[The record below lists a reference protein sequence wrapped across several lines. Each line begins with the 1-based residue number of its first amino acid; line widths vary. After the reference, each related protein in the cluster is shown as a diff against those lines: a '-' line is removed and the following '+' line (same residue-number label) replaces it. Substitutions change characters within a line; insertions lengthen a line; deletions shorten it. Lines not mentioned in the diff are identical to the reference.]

1 MNSNQTRFQLLLGR
15 DDWGRCTAP
24 DGTPILGGGDGSALF
39 SWRNARSE
47 LTLGTRVNVFHSS
60 SGNRVP
66 TAGQR
71 RGAAADRFGN
81 IYWISDSQTEI
92 LVRSSGTS
100 STDHFWSS
108 TDEVHQ
114 HVSRLGGFSAHTPPA
129 PSIPLVFSALTVT
142 EEHYLVVGTV
152 QPAGLMIFDLFRGG
166 PPRCMLWPSE
176 IPFAPFE
183 MAAAV
188 GGGIWVLDRDNAR
201 LWQLDRTFAIVSS
214 NQGEINLP
222 HAPEDFAPL
231 DGTPQPLCRLR
242 YFPAGVSLHSASP
255 LRLIDPCSLTVI
267 PDNSVLLLESN
278 PANRFSLVHRLRD
291 GLEIGDPVSLD
302 SLLNLLE
309 PDDQPG
315 FELLGFDFV
324 FIANEQTSFGSRQ
337 DTLYVVGQNGEQAW
351 AFTID
356 YSTDQLLLTPLPEY
370 YPMRLFGGCG
380 LIAGPNQVFY
390 DSQQNWVPLVIQK
403 RPRFVEE
410 ATLLTFIWDGKQPDC
425 VWDRLMLD
433 AAIPAE
439 TAVTIYS
446 RAGNDSNLLQAQD
459 WNLEPSLHMRGD
471 GTELPWT
478 PEPAGEAT
486 WELLFQYAVGQYL
499 QLKLVLTGNRQLTP
513 RLRALRAYY
522 PRFSYLEH
530 YLPGVYR
537 DDPQSASFLDR
548 LLCNFEGFYTSIE
561 DRIAAVQALFDAVS
575 APSDALDWL
584 ANWFGVA
591 LDPSWSDAKRR
602 LFISN
607 ATTFFEARGTL
618 SGLMMALR
626 LAVEDCADQ
635 SIFTAPVSQ
644 QGIRLVEKY
653 QKRRLP
659 PGIRQPA
666 SATSGLV
673 STSPTTAWTPAL
685 GADELNRRY
694 AAAVPGQKV
703 YPIVA
708 SPTDPQYQQWTAF
721 STANLGLVPTSP
733 DTSSLLWPI
742 FLGGRY
748 RSITD
753 LNNAYGAAYSDFTA
767 VPFPAQLPRAS
778 KPLWDWY
785 QFQGI
790 ELIDAAAHQ
799 FTVLLPLLPADAQNT
814 AVQRSKL
821 ELVQRVVDLEK
832 PAHTAYDIQFYWAF
846 FRLGDARLG
855 LDTVLGSGS
864 RAPQLMLPALLG
876 DSYVGST
883 YLSRQPRPRPFLKKG
898 SC

>member
-1 MNSNQTRFQLLLGR
+1 MNSNQTRLQLLLGR
-15 DDWGRCTAP
+15 DDWSRCVGL
-24 DGTPILGGGDGSALF
+24 DGVSIFGASDASALF
-39 SWRNARSE
+39 SWRSARSE

-60 SGNRVP
+60 PGNRVP
-66 TAGQR
+66 TADQR

-81 IYWISDSQTEI
+81 IYWISDSQTQI

-108 TDEVHQ
+108 ADEVHQ
-114 HVSRLGGFSAHTPPA
+114 HVAKPGGFGDLNPPA
-129 PSIPLVFSALTVT
+129 PPVPLAFSALTVT

-152 QPAGLMIFDLFRGG
+152 EPAGLLIFDLFRGG
-166 PPRCMLWPSE
+166 PPRCMVWPSE

-201 LWQLDRTFAIVSS
+201 LWQVDRTFAVVSS
-214 NQGEINLP
+214 NQREIDLP
-222 HAPEDFAPL
+222 HDPADFAPL
-231 DGTPQPLCRLR
+231 DGTAASPRLR
-242 YFPAGVSLHSASP
+242 YFPAGISLSSASP
-255 LRLIDPCSLTVI
+255 LQLIDPCSLTVL

-278 PANRFSLVHRLRD
+278 PANQFSVIHRLRD
-291 GLEIGDPVSLD
+291 GLEIGEPASLD

-309 PDDQPG
+309 PDDQTG
-315 FELLGFDFV
+315 FELLGFDFA
-324 FIANEQTSFGSRQ
+324 FIANEQTAFGSRQ
-337 DTLYVVGQNGEQAW
+337 NTLYVVGQNGDQAW
-351 AFTID
+351 AFTVD
-356 YSTDQLLLTPLPEY
+356 YSTDQLSLTPLPEY
-370 YPMRLFGGCG
+370 YPMRLFGGRG
-380 LIAGPNQVFY
+380 LIAGPSQVFY

-410 ATLLTFIWDGKQPDC
+410 ATLLTFVWDGKQPDC

-433 AAIPAE
+433 AAIPTE
-439 TAVTIYS
+439 TQVTAYS
-446 RAGNDSNLLQAQD
+446 RAGNDDNLLLTQG
-459 WNLEPSLHMRGD
+459 WNLEPSLYMRGD

-478 PEPAGEAT
+478 PEAAGEAT
-486 WELLFQYAVGQYL
+486 WELLFQSAVGQYL

-513 RLRALRAYY
+513 RIRALRAYY

-575 APSDALDWL
+575 APSYALDWL

-607 ATTFFEARGTL
+607 AATFFEARGTVP
-618 SGLMMALR
+618 GLMMALR
-626 LAVEDCADQ
+626 LAIEDCADQ
-635 SIFTAPVSQ
+635 SVFTAPVSQ

-659 PGIRQPA
+659 PGVRQSA
-666 SATSGLV
+666 SGTSSLV

-685 GADELNRRY
+685 GADDLNRRY
-694 AAAVPGQKV
+694 AAAVSGATI
-703 YPIVA
+703 YPIAVSSSDA
-708 SPTDPQYQQWTAF
+708 QYQQWTTF
-721 STANLGLVPTSP
+721 SATNLGLVPTTP
-733 DTSSLLWPI
+733 DSSSLLWPI
-742 FLGGRY
+742 FLSGRY

-753 LNNAYGAAYSDFTA
+753 LNNAYGTVYSDFTN
-767 VPFPAQLPRAS
+767 VPFPVQLPRAS

-790 ELIDAAAHQ
+790 ELINAAAHQ

-814 AVQRSKL
+814 SVQRAKL

-832 PAHTAYDIQFYWAF
+832 PAHTSYDVQFYWAF

-855 LDTVLGSGS
+855 LDTVLDSGS

-876 DSYVGST
+876 DTYVGST
-883 YLSRQPRPRPFLKKG
+883 YLSRQPQPRPVLKQG